1 MKKGLFGIYSLFLII
16 FCIILG
22 MTMVNGSGTTS
33 HDMFP
38 DSTGV
43 NIMPE
48 EEYFDADNSYNAK
61 FSADIIKDAGGCLSF
76 PTTYMD
82 VSVYADGETVYENI
96 GPHSRFIKSHGDVW
110 HFIAVSDS
118 NKEIDVKI
126 VPVYEESPVTSV
138 VFTAG
143 DYYNIRSSVVV
154 DSTFPLIISI
164 LDILFGLVLIIN
176 FSYRKLKVMADSKM
190 IFFGVTAVL
199 IGLWAAGETNA
210 LVVLINNRHF
220 TGILA
225 FLILIFIPAPYII
238 YIHESL
244 WATDK
249 FLYRIPICVSLFNFV
264 LVMGLAVL
272 DIMDLKQS
280 VGYTHMSWAVS
291 IIYVIASIV
300 NAFNTHRIH
309 KNRMVLINAVA
320 MLVLIGVA
328 AADIYLFW
336 SGGGIQDDVVGR
348 ILVLLY
354 FGNLAYLNTVES
366 MKEFE
371 KARMADYYKELAN
384 TDSITKLNNR
394 TAFNHDVEKLEHCNE
409 YCIIS
414 MDLNDLK
421 KINDTKGHQA
431 GDRYIINASN
441 IIREV
446 FEKDGKCYRIGGD
459 EFSVII
465 RKDNCEYLVKE
476 LILQLEQKLKVHNKK
491 YPSDPVIIAWGY
503 EIKAAGEDR
512 DYRQILYLA
521 DEKMY
526 KDKGLKKKL

>member
-22 MTMVNGSGTTS
+22 MTVVNGSGTTS

-48 EEYFDADNSYNAK
+48 EEYFDADNSYNAR
-61 FSADIIKDAGGCLSF
+61 FSADLIKEAGGCLSF
-76 PTTYMD
+76 PTTFMD
-82 VSVYADGETVYENI
+82 VYAYVDGELVYENI
-96 GPHSRFIKSHGDVW
+96 GPHSRLIKSNGDVW
-110 HFIAVSDS
+110 HFIAVSEQ
-118 NKEIDVKI
+118 NKEIAVTIK
-126 VPVYEESPVTSV
+126 PVYDNSPVTTV

-143 DYYNIRSSVVV
+143 DYYNIRSNIVV
-154 DSTFPLIISI
+154 DSTFPLIISL
-164 LDILFGLVLIIN
+164 LDIIFGLVLIIHY
-176 FSYRKLKVMADSKM
+176 SYRRLKVWTDSKM

-199 IGLWAAGETNA
+199 IGVWSAVETNA

-220 TGILA
+220 VGILA

-249 FLYRIPICVSLFNFV
+249 FLYRIPICVSLINFV
-264 LVMGLAVL
+264 LIMGLAFA
-272 DIMDLKQS
+272 DIMDFKQS
-280 VGYTHMSWAVS
+280 VGYTHISWAIS
-291 IIYVIASIV
+291 IIYVIASIINV
-300 NAFNTHRIH
+300 FNTHRIH
-309 KNRMVLINAVA
+309 KDRMVLINAVA

-336 SGGGIQDDVVGR
+336 NGEGIQNDVVGR

-354 FGNLAYLNTVES
+354 FGILAYLNTVES

-384 TDSITKLNNR
+384 TDSLTKLNNR
-394 TAFNHDVEKLEHCNE
+394 TAFNHDVEKLENADE

-431 GDRYIINASN
+431 GDRYIINAAN
-441 IIREV
+441 IIRKV

-465 RKDNCEYLVKE
+465 CKDNCSYMVKE
-476 LILQLEQKLKVHNKK
+476 LILQLEEQLKEHNQEN
-491 YPSDPVIIAWGY
+491 PSEPVIIAWGY
-503 EIKAAGEDR
+503 EIKASGEER
-512 DYRQILYLA
+512 DYRQILYMA

-526 KDKGLKKKL
+526 KNKEIKKKL